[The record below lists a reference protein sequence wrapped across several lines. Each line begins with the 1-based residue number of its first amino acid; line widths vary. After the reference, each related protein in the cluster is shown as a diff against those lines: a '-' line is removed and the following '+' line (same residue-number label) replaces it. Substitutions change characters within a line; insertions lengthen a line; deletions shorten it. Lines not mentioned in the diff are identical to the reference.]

1 MLSGAG
7 DGIFDPSAFQQ
18 SEGVALETELEV
30 VDGGGEDEG
39 GVDRDRLELEDGERE
54 EVGGIVG
61 GRLELV
67 GRLLVVILMLE
78 ETAPGAVG
86 VFIFPELFPGSLL
99 FPFSSGLLALFF
111 FLLSS
116 GDDFETFCCE
126 EAQALS

>member
-1 MLSGAG
+1 MSGAG

-18 SEGVALETELEV
+18 SEGVALETKLEV

-67 GRLLVVILMLE
+67 GRLLTVILMLE
-78 ETAPGAVG
+78 ETATGAVG

-111 FLLSS
+111 LLSS
-116 GDDFETFCCE
+116 GDDLGGFCCD